1 MSYNR
6 YRKRDK
12 SEINRKSEIGLGR
25 VENYDSADISENV
38 IHHVRDYLYTPLYL
52 DIDRDRRGSYG
63 VVKFLE
69 SGHTMFITSLC
80 KASGASK
87 QVYDTL
93 CGSLVYDKPT
103 DETDI
108 SGCPVN
114 FKILGNYDTSPVL
127 IDATVTVT
135 VYQERFT
142 PGGPLQ
148 IVTYVGIGMD
158 DLRPFGKHNVRA
170 IGTNLHDYTLG
181 AVDYVDTTD
190 PYDIKNPNFLAQWVF
205 KISDQIKRDL
215 LAVPLYSEALG
226 DYVYA
231 ANGENFQTG
240 SVDSATINGVPF
252 CGVYGL
258 TLDGK
263 DARHI
268 TVSAKHAGSD
278 LNDAG
283 EHLWE
288 VLKSYPYL
296 KYTKSSTKYQT
307 ANDLSQKNSL
317 SDKGGL
323 CYLSDFDDAEGQ
335 NMDAFLGT
343 LGYWLSADKKEENLS
358 VSSVITVGIL
368 KRFWSILKPLLDTS
382 NIVNNISSLVA
393 RLDALEAWQQTV
405 NGNIAT
411 INGNISTINDN
422 LVTLQ
427 DSINELSDKIDD
439 IEITPVVPPD
449 NPVIPDPPEPEIEE
463 PTEVRRYIDLS
474 LSKGRLSFSDPNG
487 SVSDTTV
494 PTGIIYQEMSDG
506 TVNNLGCTS
515 TLMYSWEY
523 DDAPIKIQ
531 VGNTTVSDS
540 DYKTVNTLNG
550 SGFIA
555 VTLTEPVD
563 TPTFSGRELTFYTK
577 DTDNRVAQATVYV
590 SYTNGNVTTHGALI
604 DSKYTDVFLD
614 SSGVSTAAYYPIG
627 STVNF
632 YVTADEFAEAS
643 NTVHA
648 YINQVVSRNGILEKE
663 ARYPIMVKNA
673 PSSRFSISE
682 STIQG
687 QAIWG
692 CSDSRMPDPGTQ
704 GYTRSFD
711 LYYNGGDDYFM
722 TLVFN
727 IGAQDSYLDLD
738 RYSMTFG
745 PADTTSQRVVAS
757 SNFSVDYTNSYDWIM
772 VNKVADMNYDV
783 SVLGY
788 TDSSGSR
795 TGSVNF
801 SNEAGQSRTLQII
814 QGAAEKYICA
824 IPPFIN
830 YKNFVRVTPGSNWS
844 TTYSTADAVTFSF
857 AVESNIAFQIYLD
870 GAHQRSFSSTSSSMC
885 SVSVDLPEN
894 QTTQTVTHT
903 IEVKSE
909 LDTITLELSMAG
921 QEEKPVISSVS
932 DNIFHKENAF
942 DILRTEK
949 ILTVSCEQP
958 DQISLSVS
966 DNDLI
971 AKIYEK
977 TSDRLYI
984 HCYPRTVKTW
994 SSDKTVSLSINYK
1007 GTLAKKQDFVIEA
1020 TTSTVGSYFNVSSTI
1035 ESFKK
1040 SDTNDQTIEITG
1052 FSMSGTLK
1060 LETTDKRSSLLR
1072 ISDKQTV
1079 TSGGLSYNKWT
1090 VTIPKGLVPASKTP
1104 WTLTLTNTCSQGS
1117 FVKYISIYEASDVAW
1132 DTSSYDFQ
1140 LTAFGHLSI
1149 ADGCEIMPI
1158 VYERR
1163 YMKSYIGTND
1173 SPNST
1178 AERSFPVPVTIHDLS
1193 RVSLRTSST
1202 YWSLT
1207 GGLLKYST
1215 CNNCGQ
1221 ISSDTHNAVTAL
1233 LSGTGTCTFSNSMDT
1248 NFYNDLGLSYTSVY
1262 GSEYI
1267 YSDTQDST
1275 LSRYVLLPSSKATIN
1290 HICMQVSNPI
1300 KYMTNNNAP
1309 NFLPVPPDWKI
1320 ATNLSGSSIATSHGG
1335 YLKLL
1340 SMPSSKEGQ
1349 SFSYIVNSN
1358 TNWGTSSTYPGGGK
1372 YIVNFRRSDIF
1383 VVDEVPDYNPD
1394 QGGDSGGG
1402 GGTTPG
1408 GGGDDQGGGT
1418 TATGTVIYDQQD
1430 PNNDNLLKWSGPTL
1444 GTFGTIGNQYQPHGS
1459 RYYFNSGTPS
1469 KGGCLTNS
1477 GLPTTGGVP
1486 SGAKIVT
1493 DLNLT
1498 FNCANMGN
1506 GFNGTSTAPGTY
1518 STSAFANAKMYDL
1531 ENSKIWDSQETFSG
1545 WNNLHSKNRR
1555 ATFLIDGTGYQAVNV
1570 RASRGINVYV
1580 GMAGICDA
1588 SSNDKASILMYVP
1601 YVRVTAATAY
1611 SSTKKTTD
1619 YFLVKYGQRF
1629 GLGFTN
1635 AQAAETQAIVEC
1647 AYQLTRTVVNPYN
1660 GYFKYNVK
1668 ISSNSGVTGG
1678 GTRMTVPANGAPNL
1692 LLDEATGMY
1701 TYMTS
1706 GTLDFEITHEDFC
1719 KIISYHITANDLD
1732 TTRTDNMNDSTP
1744 WYFYGPESGLDH
1756 QITYLVQPYSWLR
1769 DLKVTIK

>member
-80 KASGASK
+80 RASGASK

-135 VYQERFT
+135 VYQERLT

-577 DTDNRVAQATVYV
+577 DTDDRVAQATVYV

-909 LDTITLELSMAG
+909 LDTITLEISMAG

-1079 TSGGLSYNKWT
+1079 TSGGISYNKWT

-1178 AERSFPVPVTIHDLS
+1178 SERSFPVPVTVHDLS
-1193 RVSLRTSST
+1193 RVSLSTSST

-1215 CNNCGQ
+1215 CNNCSQ

-1459 RYYFNSGTPS
+1459 RYYFNSSTPS

-1545 WNNLHSKNRR
+1545 WNSLHSKNRR

>member
-52 DIDRDRRGSYG
+52 DIDRDRKGSYG
-63 VVKFLE
+63 IVKFLE

-87 QVYDTL
+87 EVYDTL

-108 SGCPVN
+108 SGCPIN

-135 VYQERFT
+135 VYQERLT

-181 AVDYVDTTD
+181 AVDYVNNTD

-215 LAVPLYSEALG
+215 LAVPLYSEVLG

-231 ANGENFQTG
+231 GNGENFQSG
-240 SVDSATINGVPF
+240 SVDTATINGVPF

-258 TLDGK
+258 TIDGK

-268 TVSAKHAGSD
+268 TIAAKHAGSD
-278 LNDAG
+278 LNFAG

-296 KYTKSSTKYQT
+296 KYSRSNTKYQT

-335 NMDAFLGT
+335 SMDTFLGT

-368 KRFWSILKPLLDTS
+368 RRFWSILKPLLDTS
-382 NIVNNISSLVA
+382 SIVNNYNSLAA
-393 RLDALEAWQQTV
+393 RIAALESWQQTV
-405 NGNIAT
+405 NGNI
-411 INGNISTINDN
+411 STINAN
-422 LVTLQ
+422 LRTLQ
-427 DSINELSDKIDD
+427 ESINALSDKIDE
-439 IEITPVVPPD
+439 IEITPIVPGQD
-449 NPVIPDPPEPEIEE
+449 PVIPDPIEPEIEE
-463 PTEVRRYIDLS
+463 PTEVRRYLDLS
-474 LSKGRLSFSDPNG
+474 LSKGRLSFS
-487 SVSDTTV
+487 S
-494 PTGIIYQEMSDG
+494 PTGTVTDTVIPTGTLYQEMSNG
-506 TVNNLGCTS
+506 VINTLGNTS

-523 DDAPIKIQ
+523 DDAPIKVQI
-531 VGNTTVSDS
+531 GNTTVSDY
-540 DYKTVNTLNG
+540 DYQEVGELAG
-550 SGFIA
+550 SRSMTI
-555 VTLTEPVD
+555 TLTEPVN

-577 DTDNRVAQATVYV
+577 DTDNRVAQATIYI

-614 SSGVSTAAYYPIG
+614 ANGTSTAAYYPIG

-632 YVTADEFAEAS
+632 YLTADEFADSGNAV
-643 NTVHA
+643 NA
-648 YINQVVSRNGILEKE
+648 YINQVISRNGILEKE
-663 ARYPIMVKNA
+663 PRYPIMVKDA
-673 PSSRFSISE
+673 PASRFSISE
-682 STIQG
+682 STVQG

-692 CSDSRMPDPGTQ
+692 CHDSRMPDPGTQ
-704 GYTRSFD
+704 GYSRTFD
-711 LYYNGGDDYFM
+711 LYYNESEDYFM

-745 PADTTSQRVVAS
+745 PSDTTSQRVVAS
-757 SNFSVDYTNSYDWIM
+757 SNFPVDYTNSYDWIM

-783 SVLGY
+783 TVLGY

-795 TGSVNF
+795 TGSINF
-801 SNEAGQSRTLQII
+801 SNEAGQTRTLQII

-830 YKNFVRVTPGSNWS
+830 YKNFTRVTPGSSWS
-844 TTYSTADAVTFSF
+844 TMYSTADAVTFSF
-857 AVESNIAFQIYLD
+857 SVESNIAFQIYLD
-870 GAHQRSFSSTSSSMC
+870 GTYQRSFSSTSSSMC
-885 SVSVDLPEN
+885 SISVDLPEN
-894 QTTQTVTHT
+894 QTTKSVTHV

-909 LDTITLELSMAG
+909 LDTITLEITMAG
-921 QEEKPVISSVS
+921 QEEKPVISSVP

-949 ILTVSCEQP
+949 ILTISCEQP

-977 TSDRLYI
+977 TSDKLYI

-994 SSDKTVSLSINYK
+994 SSNKTISLSINYK

-1020 TTSTVGSYFNVSSTI
+1020 TTSTVGTYFNVSSTI

-1052 FSMSGTLK
+1052 FSISGTLK

-1193 RVSLRTSST
+1193 RVSLSTNST

-1221 ISSDTHNAVTAL
+1221 ISSETHNAVIAN

-1320 ATNLSGSSIATSHGG
+1320 STNLTGANVATSHGG

-1372 YIVNFRRSDIF
+1372 YIVNFRRSDIV
-1383 VVDEVPDYNPD
+1383 VVDEVPDYDPD
-1394 QGGDSGGG
+1394 QGDDTGGG
-1402 GGTTPG
+1402 EDT
-1408 GGGDDQGGGT
+1408 GGGT

-1430 PNNDNLLKWSGPTL
+1430 PNNENLLKWSGQSMYTMSNSNNP
-1444 GTFGTIGNQYQPHGS
+1444 YQPQGT
-1459 RYYFNSGTPS
+1459 RYYFNSSTPS
-1469 KGGCLTNS
+1469 KGGCLQNY
-1477 GLPTTGGVP
+1477 GLPASGGVP

-1498 FNCANMGN
+1498 FNCANFGN
-1506 GFNGTSTAPGTY
+1506 GFNGTGTAPGSY

-1555 ATFLIDGTGYQAVNV
+1555 ATFLIDGIGYSPVTV
-1570 RASRGINVYV
+1570 RASRGISVYV
-1580 GMAGICDA
+1580 GMAGICEA
-1588 SSNDKASILMYVP
+1588 SSNDKASMLMYVP
-1601 YVRVTAATAY
+1601 YVRVTANTAY

-1619 YFLVKYGQRF
+1619 YLLVRYGQRF

-1635 AQAAETQAIVEC
+1635 VESADNQALVEC

-1668 ISSNSGVTGG
+1668 ISSDSGITAGGTHLTVPNSGL
-1678 GTRMTVPANGAPNL
+1678 PNL
-1692 LLDEATGMY
+1692 LLDEPTGMY
-1701 TYMTS
+1701 TYLTN

-1719 KIISYHITANDLD
+1719 KIISYHITSNDLD

-1744 WYFYGPESGLDH
+1744 WYFYGGESGLDH
-1756 QITYLVQPYSWLR
+1756 QVTYLIQPYSWLR
-1769 DLKVTIK
+1769 DLKVTVK

>member
-52 DIDRDRRGSYG
+52 GIDRDRRGSYG
-63 VVKFLE
+63 IVKFLE

-80 KASGASK
+80 KASGTSK
-87 QVYDTL
+87 EVYDTL

-103 DETDI
+103 SETDI
-108 SGCPVN
+108 SKCPVN

-135 VYQERFT
+135 VYQERLT

-158 DLRPFGKHNVRA
+158 DLRPFGKHNIRA

-181 AVDYVDTTD
+181 AVDYVDNTD
-190 PYDIKNPNFLAQWVF
+190 PYDATNPNYLAQWVF

-215 LAVPLYSEALG
+215 LAVPLYSEPLG

-231 ANGENFQTG
+231 ANGDKFLSG
-240 SVDSATINGVPF
+240 AVDTATINGVPF

-258 TLDGK
+258 TIDGK

-268 TVSAKHAGSD
+268 NVTAKHPGATVSE
-278 LNDAG
+278 AG

-296 KYTKSSTKYQT
+296 KYSKSNTKYQT

-335 NMDAFLGT
+335 SMDDFLGT

-368 KRFWSILKPLLDTS
+368 RRFWSILKPLLDTS
-382 NIVNNISSLVA
+382 SIVNNYKSLAA
-393 RLDALEAWQQTV
+393 RIDALEAWQKSI
-405 NGNIAT
+405 NEKISA

-422 LVTLQ
+422 LGVLK
-427 DSINELSDKIDD
+427 DKIDN
-439 IEITPVVPPD
+439 IEITPVVPPSD
-449 NPVIPDPPEPEIEE
+449 PVIIDPVEPDIEE
-463 PTEVRRYIDLS
+463 PTEVSRYLDLS
-474 LSKGRLSFSDPNG
+474 LDKGRLDFSSPSG
-487 SVSDTTV
+487 STSDTII
-494 PTGIIYQEMSDG
+494 PTGTIYQEMSDG
-506 TVNNLGCTS
+506 VVNSLGNTS
-515 TLMYSWEY
+515 TLMYSWKY
-523 DDAPIKIQ
+523 DDTPIK
-531 VGNTTVSDS
+531 VMLGNTVISDR
-540 DYKTVNTLNG
+540 DYKTVSKLNG
-550 SGFIA
+550 SNR
-555 VTLTEPVD
+555 LTVSLPGLTYE
-563 TPTFSGRELTFYTK
+563 TPSFSSRELTFYTK
-577 DTDNRVAQATVYV
+577 DSDNRVAQATVYV
-590 SYTNGNVTTHGALI
+590 SYTNNNVLTHGALI
-604 DSKYTDVFLD
+604 DSEYANVYLD
-614 SSGVSTAAYYPIG
+614 NDGTSAASYYPIG

-632 YVTADEFAEAS
+632 YLTANKFAKAG

-648 YINQVVSRNGILEKE
+648 YINQVVSHNGTLEKE
-663 ARYPIMVKNA
+663 SRYPIIVKDKGI
-673 PSSRFSISE
+673 SRFTASE
-682 STIQG
+682 QTIQG
-687 QAIWG
+687 QAIWE
-692 CSDSRMPDPGTQ
+692 CSGSQMPDPGIN
-704 GYTRSFD
+704 GYSRTFD
-711 LYYNGGDDYFM
+711 LYYSNGEEFFM
-722 TLVFN
+722 RLVFN
-727 IGAQDSYLDLD
+727 IAAQDSYLNLD

-745 PADTTSQRVVAS
+745 PSDTTSQRVVAS

-772 VNKVADMNYDV
+772 VNKVADMKYDV
-783 SVLGY
+783 TVLGY

-801 SNEAGQSRTLQII
+801 SNEAGQTRTLQII

-824 IPPFIN
+824 IPPFVN
-830 YKNFVRVTPGSNWS
+830 YRNFIRVTPGSSWS
-844 TTYSTADAVTFSF
+844 TMYSAADAVTFGFS
-857 AVESNIAFQIYLD
+857 VESNIAFQIYLD
-870 GAHQRSFSSTSSSMC
+870 GAYQRSFSSTSSSMC
-885 SVSVDLPEN
+885 SISVDLPEN
-894 QTTQTVTHT
+894 QTTKSVTHV

-909 LDTITLELSMAG
+909 LDTITLEITMAG
-921 QEEKPVISSVS
+921 QEEKPVISSVP

-966 DNDLI
+966 DNDLV

-977 TSDRLYI
+977 TSDKLYI

-1020 TTSTVGSYFNVSSTI
+1020 TTSTVGTYFNVSSTI

-1052 FSMSGTLK
+1052 FSMSGTLT

-1104 WTLTLTNTCSQGS
+1104 WTLTLTNTCPQGS

-1193 RVSLRTSST
+1193 RVSLST
-1202 YWSLT
+1202 DSAYWSLT
-1207 GGLLKYST
+1207 GGLLRYST
-1215 CNNCGQ
+1215 CDNCGQ
-1221 ISSDTHNAVTAL
+1221 ISENTHNAVTAN

-1320 ATNLSGSSIATSHGG
+1320 STNLTGADVATSHGG
-1335 YLKLL
+1335 YLELS

-1372 YIVNFRRSDIF
+1372 YIVNFRRSDIV
-1383 VVDEVPDYNPD
+1383 VVDEVPDYN
-1394 QGGDSGGG
+1394 QGGDTG
-1402 GGTTPG
+1402 GGT
-1408 GGGDDQGGGT
+1408 QGGET

-1430 PNNDNLLKWSGPTL
+1430 PNNDNLLKWSGPSMYTMSVS
-1444 GTFGTIGNQYQPHGS
+1444 NNPYQPQGT
-1459 RYYFNSGTPS
+1459 RYYFNSSTPI
-1469 KGGCLTNS
+1469 KGGCLQNY
-1477 GLPTTGGVP
+1477 GLPATGGVP

-1498 FNCANMGN
+1498 FNCANLGN
-1506 GFNGTSTAPGTY
+1506 GFNGTGTAPGSY
-1518 STSAFANAKMYDL
+1518 STSAFAKAKIYDL

-1555 ATFLIDGTGYQAVNV
+1555 ATFLIDGIGNSPVTV
-1570 RASRGINVYV
+1570 RASRGISVYV
-1580 GMAGICDA
+1580 GMAGICEA
-1588 SSNDKASILMYVP
+1588 SSNDKASMLMYVP
-1601 YVRVTAATAY
+1601 YVRVIASTAY

-1619 YFLVKYGQRF
+1619 YLLVKYGQRF

-1635 AQAAETQAIVEC
+1635 AESADNQALVEC

-1668 ISSNSGVTGG
+1668 ISSNSGITAGG
-1678 GTRMTVPANGAPNL
+1678 AHLTVPNNGVPNL
-1692 LLDEATGMY
+1692 LLDESTGMY
-1701 TYMTS
+1701 TYPTN

-1719 KIISYHITANDLD
+1719 KIISYHITSNDLD
-1732 TTRTDNMNDSTP
+1732 TTRTDSMNDSTP
-1744 WYFYGPESGLDH
+1744 WYFYGGESGLDH
-1756 QITYLVQPYSWLR
+1756 QVTYLIQPYSWLR
-1769 DLKVTIK
+1769 DLKVTVK